1 VSRLLHHQKPPAP
14 SNATRITT
22 TIPTLIAQRIAIF
35 AIRKKMASKTTPAIT
50 EIVVKLIDYVSSQWS
65 VGNLGLPS
73 SFCLLLAAYCLL
85 SLVTGSYDSLD
96 VSPNVKVAFNLHAQ
110 RIAGAYE
117 ILKNHIDNVLVK
129 DLHISK

>member
-1 VSRLLHHQKPPAP
+1 
-14 SNATRITT
+14 
-22 TIPTLIAQRIAIF
+22 
-35 AIRKKMASKTTPAIT
+35 MASKTTPAIT
-50 EIVVKLIDYVSSQWS
+50 EIVVKLIDYVSGQW
-65 VGNLGLPS
+65 GNLGSPS

-117 ILKNHIDNVLVK
+117 ILKNHIDDVLVK